1 MRGDQRLT
9 GGRDVPGFGYAHGC
23 PRKIHDGIGIASS
36 YQVGNPGAI
45 KARRDPADRPT
56 TGRDRCLLG
65 RRGDFRH
72 SAAAGGRGQP
82 RPNHWTAED
91 FRGHHCKHLE
101 ESRRL
106 RPASTEQAM
115 TRPPKRS
122 MFAGDGVAAPLQ
134 HATFRRIWLASL
146 LSNLGLLIQAV
157 GAAWAMTQ
165 MTSSADKVALVQ
177 TALMLPVMLISM
189 PAGAIADMY
198 DRRIVALISLAIALS
213 GATALTVL
221 AWLGLVTPET
231 LLALCFVVGSG
242 MALFGPAWQSSVTEQ
257 VPPETLPS
265 AVALNGISYNIA
277 RSFGPAIGGIVVA
290 AAGAVAAFA
299 ANAVLY
305 LPLLIVLFLWRR
317 TSQPSRLPRERLNRA
332 IVSGVRY
339 IANSPAIKIVLTR
352 TLVTGLIGGSVS
364 ALMPLVARDLL
375 HGGAQTYG
383 IMLGAFGMGA
393 VIGALNITEVRK
405 RMSGEAAIR
414 ACALSMG
421 GAIAAVALSREPV
434 LTAAAL
440 VIAGAVWMLAVALF
454 NIGVQL
460 SAPRWV
466 AGRSL
471 AAFQASIAGGIAI
484 GSWGW
489 GRLTDAVGVEA
500 ALLVSA
506 ALMLASPLL
515 GLWLQMPRI
524 GARNEDAE
532 VLADPEVQ
540 LSLTAR
546 SGPLVVEIEY
556 RVAQDNAR
564 AFHNVMQE
572 VQLSRQR
579 NGAYGWSIARDIAD
593 PELWTERYH
602 CPTWLDYLRQ
612 RNRSTQSERALHQR
626 AIGFHLGPDPVRVR
640 RMLERPFGSV
650 RWKEDTPDRAVS
662 EVLPVTSSAAG
673 GST

>member
-1 MRGDQRLT
+1 
-9 GGRDVPGFGYAHGC
+9 
-23 PRKIHDGIGIASS
+23 
-36 YQVGNPGAI
+36 
-45 KARRDPADRPT
+45 
-56 TGRDRCLLG
+56 
-65 RRGDFRH
+65 
-72 SAAAGGRGQP
+72 
-82 RPNHWTAED
+82 
-91 FRGHHCKHLE
+91 
-101 ESRRL
+101 
-106 RPASTEQAM
+106 M
-115 TRPPKRS
+115 TQPKRK
-122 MFAGDGVAAPLQ
+122 MLAADGVAAPLR

-198 DRRIVALISLAIALS
+198 DRRIVALVSLSISLA
-213 GATALTVL
+213 GATSLTVL
-221 AWLGLVTPET
+221 AWLGRVTPEN
-231 LLALCFVVGSG
+231 LLASCFVVGSG
-242 MALFGPAWQSSVTEQ
+242 MALFGPAWQSSVSEQ
-257 VPPETLPS
+257 VPAETLPS
-265 AVALNGISYNIA
+265 AIALNGISYNIA

-299 ANAVLY
+299 ANAALY
-305 LPLLIVLFLWRR
+305 IPLLIVLFLWRR
-317 TSQPSRLPRERLNRA
+317 ASAPSRLPRERLNRA
-332 IVSGVRY
+332 IISGVRY
-339 IANSPAIKIVLTR
+339 IANSPPIKIVLAR
-352 TLVTGLIGGSVS
+352 TLVTGLIGGSIS

-405 RMSGEAAIR
+405 RLSGEAAIR

-440 VIAGAVWMLAVALF
+440 VVAGAVWMLAVALF

-489 GRLTDAVGVEA
+489 GRLTDASGVET

-515 GLWLQMPRI
+515 GWWLRMPRV
-524 GARNEDAE
+524 GGRNEPAE
-532 VLADPEVQ
+532 LLADPEVQ

-626 AIGFHLGPDPVRVR
+626 AIDFHLGPDPVRVR

-650 RWKEDTPDRAVS
+650 RWKEETPDRAAT
-662 EVLPVTSSAAG
+662 EVLPVASAAAG

>member
-1 MRGDQRLT
+1 MTDQ
-9 GGRDVPGFGYAHGC
+9 
-23 PRKIHDGIGIASS
+23 
-36 YQVGNPGAI
+36 
-45 KARRDPADRPT
+45 
-56 TGRDRCLLG
+56 
-65 RRGDFRH
+65 
-72 SAAAGGRGQP
+72 
-82 RPNHWTAED
+82 
-91 FRGHHCKHLE
+91 
-101 ESRRL
+101 
-106 RPASTEQAM
+106 
-115 TRPPKRS
+115 PKRS
-122 MFAGDGVAAPLQ
+122 LFAADSVAAPLR
-134 HATFRRIWLASL
+134 HTVFRRIWLASL
-146 LSNLGLLIQAV
+146 MSNLGLLIQGV

-177 TALMLPVMLISM
+177 TALMLPIMLISM
-189 PAGAIADMY
+189 PAGAIADMH
-198 DRRIVALISLAIALS
+198 DRRIVALVSLSIALV
-213 GATALTVL
+213 GATALSVL
-221 AWLGLVTPET
+221 AWLSLVTPEI
-231 LLALCFVVGSG
+231 LLAFCFIVGSG
-242 MALFGPAWQSSVTEQ
+242 MALFGPAWQSSVSEQ
-257 VPPETLPS
+257 VPAETLPS

-290 AAGAVAAFA
+290 TAGAVAAFA

-305 LPLLIVLFLWRR
+305 LPLLVVLFLWRR
-317 TSQPSRLPRERLNRA
+317 TSEPSRLPRERLNRA

-339 IANSPAIKIVLTR
+339 IANSPSIRIVLAR

-383 IMLGAFGMGA
+383 IMLGAFGVGA
-393 VIGALNITEVRK
+393 VIGALNIGELRK
-405 RMSGEAAIR
+405 RMSGEAAVR
-414 ACALSMG
+414 ACTLAMA
-421 GAIAAVALSREPV
+421 GAIAAVALSRQPV

-440 VIAGAVWMLAVALF
+440 VVAGAVWMLAVALF

-471 AAFQASIAGGIAI
+471 AAFQAAIAGGIAI

-489 GRLTDAVGVEA
+489 GRLTDAAGVET

-506 ALMLASPLL
+506 ALMFASPLL
-515 GLWLQMPRI
+515 GRWLKMPPVD
-524 GARNEDAE
+524 ARTEAAE
-532 VLADPEVQ
+532 LLADPEVR
-540 LSLTAR
+540 LPLTGR

-556 RVAQDNAR
+556 RVDQENAR

-626 AIGFHLGPDPVRVR
+626 AMDFHLGPDPVRVR

-650 RWKEDTPDRAVS
+650 RWKEDTPDRAAS
-662 EVLPVTSSAAG
+662 EVLPVATAAG
-673 GST
+673 SST

>member
-1 MRGDQRLT
+1 MT
-9 GGRDVPGFGYAHGC
+9 
-23 PRKIHDGIGIASS
+23 
-36 YQVGNPGAI
+36 
-45 KARRDPADRPT
+45 
-56 TGRDRCLLG
+56 
-65 RRGDFRH
+65 
-72 SAAAGGRGQP
+72 
-82 RPNHWTAED
+82 
-91 FRGHHCKHLE
+91 
-101 ESRRL
+101 ES
-106 RPASTEQAM
+106 
-115 TRPPKRS
+115 PKRS
-122 MFAGDGVAAPLQ
+122 MFAGDGVAAPLR
-134 HATFRRIWLASL
+134 HAVFRRIWFASL
-146 LSNLGLLIQAV
+146 ASNLGLLIQGV

-177 TALMLPVMLISM
+177 TALMLPIMLISM

-198 DRRIVALISLAIALS
+198 DRRIVALVSLCIALV
-213 GATALTVL
+213 GATALAVMAGL
-221 AWLGLVTPET
+221 NLVTPNI
-231 LLALCFVVGSG
+231 LLAFCFIVGCG
-242 MALFGPAWQSSVTEQ
+242 MALFGPAWQSSVSEQ
-257 VPPETLPS
+257 VPAENLPA

-277 RSFGPAIGGIVVA
+277 RSFGPAIGGVIVA
-290 AAGAVAAFA
+290 TAGAVAAFA
-299 ANAVLY
+299 ANALLY
-305 LPLLIVLFLWRR
+305 IPLLIVLFLWRR
-317 TSQPSRLPRERLNRA
+317 NSEPSRLPRERLNRA

-339 IANSPAIKIVLTR
+339 IANSPSIRIVLTR
-352 TLVTGLIGGSVS
+352 TLVTGLIGGSVM
-364 ALMPLVARDLL
+364 ALMPLIARDLL
-375 HGGAQTYG
+375 DGGAQTYG

-393 VIGALNITEVRK
+393 VIGALNIGELRK
-405 RMSGEAAIR
+405 RLGGEAAIR
-414 ACALSMG
+414 ACTLCMA
-421 GAIAAVALSREPV
+421 GAITAVALSKSPV

-440 VIAGAVWMLAVALF
+440 VVAGAVWMAAVALF

-489 GRLTDAVGVEA
+489 GRLTDAAGVEI

-506 ALMLASPLL
+506 GLMAVSPLL
-515 GLWLQMPRI
+515 GLWLRMPPV
-524 GARNEDAE
+524 GARNEAAE
-532 VLADPEVQ
+532 NLADPEVR
-540 LSLTAR
+540 LSLTGR

-556 RVAQDNAR
+556 RVDQESAR

-626 AIGFHLGPDPVRVR
+626 AMDFHLGPDPIRVR

-650 RWKEDTPDRAVS
+650 RWKEDTPDRAAN
-662 EVLPVTSSAAG
+662 EVLPVATAAG
-673 GST
+673 SGT

>member
-1 MRGDQRLT
+1 
-9 GGRDVPGFGYAHGC
+9 
-23 PRKIHDGIGIASS
+23 
-36 YQVGNPGAI
+36 
-45 KARRDPADRPT
+45 
-56 TGRDRCLLG
+56 
-65 RRGDFRH
+65 
-72 SAAAGGRGQP
+72 
-82 RPNHWTAED
+82 
-91 FRGHHCKHLE
+91 
-101 ESRRL
+101 
-106 RPASTEQAM
+106 M
-115 TRPPKRS
+115 TQPKRAIITS
-122 MFAGDGVAAPLQ
+122 DGVAAPLR

-198 DRRIVALISLAIALS
+198 DRRIVALVSLSISLA
-213 GATALTVL
+213 GASALTLL
-221 AWLGLVTPET
+221 AWHNLVTPEI
-231 LLALCFVVGSG
+231 LLAFCFIVGSG
-242 MALFGPAWQSSVTEQ
+242 MALFGPAWQSSVSEQ
-257 VPPETLPS
+257 VPAETLPS

-290 AAGAVAAFA
+290 TAGAVAAFA

-305 LPLLIVLFLWRR
+305 IPLLVVLFLWRR
-317 TSQPSRLPRERLNRA
+317 TSAPSRLPRERLNRA

-339 IANSPAIKIVLTR
+339 IANSPSIKIVLAR

-383 IMLGAFGMGA
+383 IMLGAFGVGA
-393 VIGALNITEVRK
+393 VIGALNIGEVRK
-405 RMSGEAAIR
+405 RLSGEAAIR
-414 ACALSMG
+414 VCALSMG

-484 GSWGW
+484 GSWVW
-489 GRLTDAVGVEA
+489 GRLTDASGVET

-515 GLWLQMPRI
+515 GKWLQMPRV
-524 GARNEDAE
+524 GARDEDAE
-532 VLADPEVQ
+532 LLADPQVQ

-556 RVAQDNAR
+556 RVAQDSAR

-579 NGAYGWSIARDIAD
+579 NGAYGWSIARDIAE

-626 AIGFHLGPDPVRVR
+626 AIDFHLGPDPVRVR

-650 RWKEDTPDRAVS
+650 RWTEDTPDRAAN
-662 EVLPVTSSAAG
+662 ELLPVASAAG

>member
-1 MRGDQRLT
+1 MMDQ
-9 GGRDVPGFGYAHGC
+9 
-23 PRKIHDGIGIASS
+23 
-36 YQVGNPGAI
+36 
-45 KARRDPADRPT
+45 
-56 TGRDRCLLG
+56 
-65 RRGDFRH
+65 
-72 SAAAGGRGQP
+72 
-82 RPNHWTAED
+82 
-91 FRGHHCKHLE
+91 
-101 ESRRL
+101 
-106 RPASTEQAM
+106 
-115 TRPPKRS
+115 PKRS
-122 MFAGDGVAAPLQ
+122 AFAADSIAAPLR
-134 HATFRRIWLASL
+134 HSVFRRIWLASL
-146 LSNLGLLIQAV
+146 VSNLGILIQGV

-165 MTSSADKVALVQ
+165 MASSADKVALVQ

-189 PAGAIADMY
+189 PAGAIADMH
-198 DRRIVALISLAIALS
+198 DRRIVALVSLSIALS

-221 AWLGLVTPET
+221 AWFNLITPNI

-242 MALFGPAWQSSVTEQ
+242 MALFGPAWQSSVSEQ
-257 VPPETLPS
+257 VPAETLPA

-290 AAGAVAAFA
+290 TAGAFAAFA
-299 ANAVLY
+299 ANAMLY
-305 LPLLIVLFLWRR
+305 IPLLIVLFMWNRV
-317 TSQPSRLPRERLNRA
+317 SEPSRLPREQLSRA

-339 IANSPAIKIVLTR
+339 ITNSPSIKIVLTR

-393 VIGALNITEVRK
+393 VIGALNINEVRK
-405 RMSGEAAIR
+405 RLSGEAAIR
-414 ACALSMG
+414 ACALSMA
-421 GAIAAVALSREPV
+421 GAIAAVALSKEPV

-440 VIAGAVWMLAVALF
+440 VVAGAVWMLAVALF

-489 GRLTDAVGVEA
+489 GHLTDAAGVET

-506 ALMLASPLL
+506 GLMLVSPLL
-515 GLWLQMPRI
+515 GLWLPMPPI
-524 GARNEDAE
+524 GARNEAAE
-532 VLADPEVQ
+532 LLADPEVQ
-540 LSLTAR
+540 LQLTGR

-556 RVAQDNAR
+556 RVAQDSAR
-564 AFHNVMQE
+564 AFHNVMQH

-612 RNRSTQSERALHQR
+612 RNRSTQSERALHQQ
-626 AIGFHLGPDPVRVR
+626 AIDFHLGPDPIRVR

-650 RWKEDTPDRAVS
+650 RWKEDTPDRAAN
-662 EVLPVTSSAAG
+662 EVLPVATAAG
-673 GST
+673 SST

>member
-1 MRGDQRLT
+1 MT
-9 GGRDVPGFGYAHGC
+9 E
-23 PRKIHDGIGIASS
+23 AS
-36 YQVGNPGAI
+36 
-45 KARRDPADRPT
+45 K
-56 TGRDRCLLG
+56 
-65 RRGDFRH
+65 
-72 SAAAGGRGQP
+72 
-82 RPNHWTAED
+82 
-91 FRGHHCKHLE
+91 
-101 ESRRL
+101 
-106 RPASTEQAM
+106 
-115 TRPPKRS
+115 RPP
-122 MFAGDGVAAPLQ
+122 FATDSIMAPLR
-134 HATFRRIWLASL
+134 HGVFRRIWLASL
-146 LSNLGLLIQAV
+146 VSNLGILIQGV

-177 TALMLPVMLISM
+177 TALMLPIMLISM
-189 PAGAIADMY
+189 PAGAIADMH
-198 DRRIVALISLAIALS
+198 DRRVVAMVSLAIALC

-221 AWLGLVTPET
+221 AWLNLVTPNV
-231 LLALCFVVGSG
+231 LLSLCFVVGSG
-242 MALFGPAWQSSVTEQ
+242 MALFGPAWQASVSEQ
-257 VPPETLPS
+257 VPAETLPS

-290 AAGAVAAFA
+290 TAGAVAAFA
-299 ANAVLY
+299 VNTVLY
-305 LPLLIVLFLWRR
+305 LPLLVVLFLWNR
-317 TSQPSRLPRERLNRA
+317 TSEPSRLPRERLNRA

-339 IANSPAIKIVLTR
+339 IANSPSIRTVLVR
-352 TLVTGLIGGSVS
+352 TLVTGLLGGSVS

-393 VIGALNITEVRK
+393 VLGALNISEVRK
-405 RMSGEAAIR
+405 RLSGEAAVR
-414 ACALSMG
+414 ACALSMA
-421 GAIAAVALSREPV
+421 GAIAAVAMSREPV

-440 VIAGAVWMLAVALF
+440 VLAGAVWMLAVALF

-489 GRLTDAVGVEA
+489 GHLTDLAGVET

-506 ALMLASPLL
+506 GLMGLSPLL
-515 GLWLQMPRI
+515 GLWLRMPPV
-524 GARNEDAE
+524 GARNEAASE
-532 VLADPEVQ
+532 VLADPEVR
-540 LSLTAR
+540 LSLTGR

-564 AFHNVMQE
+564 LFHNVMQE

-612 RNRSTQSERALHQR
+612 RSRATQSERALHQR
-626 AIGFHLGPDPVRVR
+626 AIDFHLGPDPIRVR

-650 RWKEDTPDRAVS
+650 RWKEDTPDRAAN
-662 EVLPVTSSAAG
+662 EVLPVATAAG
-673 GST
+673 SST

>member
-1 MRGDQRLT
+1 M
-9 GGRDVPGFGYAHGC
+9 
-23 PRKIHDGIGIASS
+23 
-36 YQVGNPGAI
+36 
-45 KARRDPADRPT
+45 
-56 TGRDRCLLG
+56 
-65 RRGDFRH
+65 
-72 SAAAGGRGQP
+72 
-82 RPNHWTAED
+82 
-91 FRGHHCKHLE
+91 
-101 ESRRL
+101 
-106 RPASTEQAM
+106 TEQ
-115 TRPPKRS
+115 PKRS
-122 MFAGDGVAAPLQ
+122 MFATDGVAAPLR
-134 HATFRRIWLASL
+134 HSVFRRIWLASL
-146 LSNLGLLIQAV
+146 LSNLGLLIQGV

-177 TALMLPVMLISM
+177 TALMLPIMLISM

-198 DRRIVALISLAIALS
+198 DRRVVALVSLSIALVGSTVLS
-213 GATALTVL
+213 GL
-221 AWLGLVTPET
+221 AWLGLVTPNI
-231 LLALCFVVGSG
+231 LLIFCFIVGSG
-242 MALFGPAWQSSVTEQ
+242 MALFGPAWQSSVSEQ
-257 VPPETLPS
+257 VPAENLPS

-277 RSFGPAIGGIVVA
+277 RSFGPAIGGIIVA
-290 AAGAVAAFA
+290 TAGAVAAFA

-317 TSQPSRLPRERLNRA
+317 TSEPSRLPRERLNRA

-339 IANSPAIKIVLTR
+339 IANSPSIRIVLAR
-352 TLVTGLIGGSVS
+352 TLVTGVIGGSVS

-393 VIGALNITEVRK
+393 VIGALNITELRK
-405 RMSGEAAIR
+405 RLSGEAAIR
-414 ACALSMG
+414 ACTLSMA

-440 VIAGAVWMLAVALF
+440 VVAGAVWMAAVALF

-489 GRLTDAVGVEA
+489 GHLTDVAGVET

-506 ALMLASPLL
+506 ALMFASPLL
-515 GLWLQMPRI
+515 GLWLTMPPI
-524 GARNEDAE
+524 GARTEDAE
-532 VLADPEVQ
+532 VLADPEVR
-540 LSLTAR
+540 LSLTGR

-556 RVAQDNAR
+556 RVDQESAR

-612 RNRSTQSERALHQR
+612 RNRSTQSERALHQS
-626 AIGFHLGPDPVRVR
+626 AMDFHLGPDPVRVR

-650 RWKEDTPDRAVS
+650 RWKEDTPDRAAN
-662 EVLPVTSSAAG
+662 EVLPVATVAGSS
-673 GST
+673 T

>member
-1 MRGDQRLT
+1 MTDQ
-9 GGRDVPGFGYAHGC
+9 
-23 PRKIHDGIGIASS
+23 
-36 YQVGNPGAI
+36 
-45 KARRDPADRPT
+45 
-56 TGRDRCLLG
+56 
-65 RRGDFRH
+65 
-72 SAAAGGRGQP
+72 
-82 RPNHWTAED
+82 
-91 FRGHHCKHLE
+91 
-101 ESRRL
+101 
-106 RPASTEQAM
+106 
-115 TRPPKRS
+115 PKRS
-122 MFAGDGVAAPLQ
+122 MFTADGVAAPLR
-134 HATFRRIWLASL
+134 HPVFRRIWLASL
-146 LSNLGLLIQAV
+146 LSNLGMLIQGV

-177 TALMLPVMLISM
+177 TALMLPIMLISM

-198 DRRIVALISLAIALS
+198 DRRIVALVSLSIALS

-221 AWLGLVTPET
+221 AWLDLVTPQI
-231 LLALCFVVGSG
+231 LLAFCFIVGSG
-242 MALFGPAWQSSVTEQ
+242 MALFGPAWQSSVSEQ
-257 VPPETLPS
+257 VPAETLPS

-305 LPLLIVLFLWRR
+305 IPLLIVLFLWRR
-317 TSQPSRLPRERLNRA
+317 SSEPSRLPRERLNRA

-339 IANSPAIKIVLTR
+339 IANSPSIRVVLVR
-352 TLVTGLIGGSVS
+352 TLVTGLLGGSVS

-393 VIGALNITEVRK
+393 VIGALNIAEVRN
-405 RMSGEAAIR
+405 RMSGEAAVR

-434 LTAAAL
+434 LTATAL
-440 VIAGAVWMLAVALF
+440 VIAGAVWMLSVALF

-471 AAFQASIAGGIAI
+471 AAFQAAIAGGIAI

-489 GRLTDAVGVEA
+489 GRLTDAAGVET

-506 ALMLASPLL
+506 GLMFASPLL
-515 GLWLQMPRI
+515 GLWLGMPRV

-532 VLADPEVQ
+532 VLADPEVR
-540 LSLTAR
+540 LSLTGR

-579 NGAYGWSIARDIAD
+579 NGAYGWSVARDIAD

-612 RNRSTQSERALHQR
+612 RNRSTQSERALHQQ
-626 AIGFHLGPDPVRVR
+626 AIDFHLGPDPVRVR

-650 RWKEDTPDRAVS
+650 RWKEDTPDRAAS
-662 EVLPVTSSAAG
+662 EVLPVATAAG
-673 GST
+673 SST

>member
-1 MRGDQRLT
+1 MT
-9 GGRDVPGFGYAHGC
+9 E
-23 PRKIHDGIGIASS
+23 
-36 YQVGNPGAI
+36 
-45 KARRDPADRPT
+45 
-56 TGRDRCLLG
+56 
-65 RRGDFRH
+65 
-72 SAAAGGRGQP
+72 
-82 RPNHWTAED
+82 TA
-91 FRGHHCKHLE
+91 
-101 ESRRL
+101 
-106 RPASTEQAM
+106 
-115 TRPPKRS
+115 KRS
-122 MFAGDGVAAPLQ
+122 MLAGDGVAAPLR
-134 HATFRRIWLASL
+134 HAVFRRIWLASL
-146 LSNLGLLIQAV
+146 LSNLGLLIQGV

-177 TALMLPVMLISM
+177 TALMLPIMLISM

-198 DRRIVALISLAIALS
+198 DRRVVALVSLAIALA
-213 GATALTVL
+213 GATALAAM
-221 AWLGLVTPET
+221 AWFELVTPNI
-231 LLALCFVVGSG
+231 LLAFCFIVGCG
-242 MALFGPAWQSSVTEQ
+242 MALFGPAWQSSVSEQ
-257 VPPETLPS
+257 VPAENLPA

-277 RSFGPAIGGIVVA
+277 RSFGPAIGGVIVA
-290 AAGAVAAFA
+290 TSGAVAAFA
-299 ANAVLY
+299 ANALLY
-305 LPLLIVLFLWRR
+305 IPLLVVLFLWRR
-317 TSQPSRLPRERLNRA
+317 RSEPSRLPRERLNRA

-339 IANSPAIKIVLTR
+339 IANSPSIRIVLTR
-352 TLVTGLIGGSVS
+352 TLVTGLIGGSVM
-364 ALMPLVARDLL
+364 ALMPLIARDLL
-375 HGGAQTYG
+375 NGGAQTYG

-393 VIGALNITEVRK
+393 VIGALNIGTLR
-405 RMSGEAAIR
+405 RQMSGEAAVR
-414 ACALSMG
+414 ACTISMA
-421 GAIAAVALSREPV
+421 GAITAVALSRQPV

-440 VIAGAVWMLAVALF
+440 VVAGAVWMAAVALF

-489 GRLTDAVGVEA
+489 GYLTDLAGVQT

-506 ALMLASPLL
+506 AMMLVSPLL
-515 GLWLQMPRI
+515 GLWLRMPPV

-532 VLADPEVQ
+532 VLADPEVR
-540 LSLTAR
+540 LSLTGR

-556 RVAQDNAR
+556 RVDQQSAR

-612 RNRSTQSERALHQR
+612 RNRTTQSERALHQR
-626 AIGFHLGPDPVRVR
+626 AMDFHLGPDPVRVR

-650 RWKEDTPDRAVS
+650 RWKEDTPDRAAN
-662 EVLPVTSSAAG
+662 EVLPVATAAG

>member
-1 MRGDQRLT
+1 M
-9 GGRDVPGFGYAHGC
+9 
-23 PRKIHDGIGIASS
+23 
-36 YQVGNPGAI
+36 
-45 KARRDPADRPT
+45 
-56 TGRDRCLLG
+56 
-65 RRGDFRH
+65 
-72 SAAAGGRGQP
+72 
-82 RPNHWTAED
+82 
-91 FRGHHCKHLE
+91 
-101 ESRRL
+101 
-106 RPASTEQAM
+106 TE
-115 TRPPKRS
+115 PPKRQ
-122 MFAGDGVAAPLQ
+122 MFAAHGVAAPLR
-134 HATFRRIWLASL
+134 HTVFRRIWLASL
-146 LSNLGLLIQAV
+146 LSNLGLLIQGV

-177 TALMLPVMLISM
+177 TALMLPIMLISM

-198 DRRIVALISLAIALS
+198 DRRIVALVSLSIALV
-213 GATALTVL
+213 GATALSVL
-221 AWLGLVTPET
+221 AWLGRITPEI
-231 LLALCFVVGSG
+231 LLAFCFIVGSG
-242 MALFGPAWQSSVTEQ
+242 MALFGPAWQSSVSEQ
-257 VPPETLPS
+257 VPAETLPS

-290 AAGAVAAFA
+290 SAGAVAAFA
-299 ANAVLY
+299 INAVFY
-305 LPLLIVLFLWRR
+305 IPLLVVLFLWRR
-317 TSQPSRLPRERLNRA
+317 ISEPSRLPRERLNRA

-339 IANSPAIKIVLTR
+339 IANSPSIRIVLTR

-393 VIGALNITEVRK
+393 VIGALNIGELRK
-405 RMSGEAAIR
+405 RMSGEAAVR
-414 ACALSMG
+414 ACALTMA
-421 GAIAAVALSREPV
+421 GAIAAVALSRQPV

-440 VIAGAVWMLAVALF
+440 VVAGAAWMLAVALF

-489 GRLTDAVGVEA
+489 GRLTDAAGVET
-500 ALLVSA
+500 ALMVSA
-506 ALMLASPLL
+506 ALMFASPLL
-515 GLWLQMPRI
+515 GRWLKMPPVDTR
-524 GARNEDAE
+524 AE
-532 VLADPEVQ
+532 AAELLADPEVR
-540 LSLTAR
+540 LALTGR

-556 RVAQDNAR
+556 RVDRENAR
-564 AFHNVMQE
+564 TFHNVMQE

-612 RNRSTQSERALHQR
+612 RNRTTQSERALHRR
-626 AIGFHLGPDPVRVR
+626 AMDFHLGPDPVRVR

-650 RWKEDTPDRAVS
+650 RWKEDTPDLAAS
-662 EVLPVTSSAAG
+662 EVLPVATAAG
-673 GST
+673 SST

>member
-1 MRGDQRLT
+1 
-9 GGRDVPGFGYAHGC
+9 
-23 PRKIHDGIGIASS
+23 
-36 YQVGNPGAI
+36 
-45 KARRDPADRPT
+45 
-56 TGRDRCLLG
+56 
-65 RRGDFRH
+65 
-72 SAAAGGRGQP
+72 
-82 RPNHWTAED
+82 
-91 FRGHHCKHLE
+91 
-101 ESRRL
+101 
-106 RPASTEQAM
+106 
-115 TRPPKRS
+115 
-122 MFAGDGVAAPLQ
+122 
-134 HATFRRIWLASL
+134 
-146 LSNLGLLIQAV
+146 
-157 GAAWAMTQ
+157 

-177 TALMLPVMLISM
+177 TALMLPVMLIAM
-189 PAGAIADMY
+189 PAGAIADMH
-198 DRRIVALISLAIALS
+198 DRRIVALVSLSISLS

-221 AWLGLVTPET
+221 AWLNLVNPQS

-242 MALFGPAWQSSVTEQ
+242 MALFGPAWQASVSEQ
-257 VPPETLPS
+257 VPAETLPS

-290 AAGAVAAFA
+290 TAGAVAAFA

-305 LPLLIVLFLWRR
+305 LPLLLVLFMWNRV
-317 TSQPSRLPRERLNRA
+317 SEPSRLPRERLNRA

-339 IANSPAIKIVLTR
+339 ITNSPSIRIVLIR

-375 HGGAQTYG
+375 HSGAQTYG
-383 IMLGAFGMGA
+383 VMLGAFGMGA
-393 VIGALNITEVRK
+393 VIGALNIAEVRK

-414 ACALSMG
+414 ACALSMA
-421 GAIAAVALSREPV
+421 GAIAAVALSRQPV

-440 VIAGAVWMLAVALF
+440 VIAGAVWMMAVALF
-454 NIGVQL
+454 NIGIQL

-471 AAFQASIAGGIAI
+471 AAFQASIAGGIAM

-489 GRLTDAVGVEA
+489 GHLTDIAGVEA

-506 ALMLASPLL
+506 GLMFISPLL
-515 GLWLQMPRI
+515 GLWLRMPPI
-524 GARNEDAE
+524 GARNEAATE
-532 VLADPEVQ
+532 VLADPEVR
-540 LSLTAR
+540 LSLTGR

-612 RNRSTQSERALHQR
+612 RNRATQSERALHQR
-626 AIGFHLGPDPVRVR
+626 AIDFHRGPDPVRVR

-650 RWKEDTPDRAVS
+650 RWQEDTPDRAAN
-662 EVLPVTSSAAG
+662 EVLPMATAAG
-673 GST
+673 SST